1 MQLVNYIEDLVFQQQ
16 LKSYKNLYQ
25 LLKPVMLLGIWLY
38 FNCLFILIT
47 YFYVC
52 RGPSGVRAQ
61 VIYDINTEKFQ
72 SLYSTKFYLRLW
84 ISMEI

>member
-25 LLKPVMLLGIWLY
+25 LLKPVMLLGILLY

-47 YFYVC
+47 YFYVY

-72 SLYSTKFYLRLW
+72 SLY
-84 ISMEI
+84 